1 MSQSFCAGASVSAF
15 NLIGHQ
21 YALIESSSPLK
32 FGQVRGHHSARYPQ
46 GGVLIRHSGNMAKK
60 DRTEAVLRARSALI
74 VAAMR
79 RSIMTYT
86 ELGKALGLEGIQLR
100 NEMRHILDDL
110 SADCVA
116 RGERSLA
123 ALVVNQATGAPG
135 QGWKDGEKPWHAEVQ
150 AVFRQW
156 AS

>member
-1 MSQSFCAGASVSAF
+1 MDFLGRLA
-15 NLIGHQ
+15 
-21 YALIESSSPLK
+21 
-32 FGQVRGHHSARYPQ
+32 RGHNSAKNSYER
-46 GGVLIRHSGNMAKK
+46 VLIRHSGNMAKK
-60 DRTEAVLRARSALI
+60 DRTEAVQRARAALI

-79 RSIMTYT
+79 RSILTYS
-86 ELGKALGLEGIQLR
+86 ELGKALGFGGIQLR

-110 SADCVA
+110 SADCIA

-135 QGWKDGEKPWHAEVQ
+135 QGWKEGDKPWHAEVQ